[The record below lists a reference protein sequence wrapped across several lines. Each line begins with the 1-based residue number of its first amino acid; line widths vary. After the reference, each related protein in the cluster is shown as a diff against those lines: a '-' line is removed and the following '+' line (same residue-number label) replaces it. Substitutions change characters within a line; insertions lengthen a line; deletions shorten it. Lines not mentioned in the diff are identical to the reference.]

1 MVARGRLPRDDNGN
15 EIEPSD
21 SEIDAEGEEIDEEE
35 WPDQDQFE
43 E

>member
-1 MVARGRLPRDDNGN
+1 MESKSIAKNSPISSTPRQL
-15 EIEPSD
+15 
-21 SEIDAEGEEIDEEE
+21 SEEDAEGEE